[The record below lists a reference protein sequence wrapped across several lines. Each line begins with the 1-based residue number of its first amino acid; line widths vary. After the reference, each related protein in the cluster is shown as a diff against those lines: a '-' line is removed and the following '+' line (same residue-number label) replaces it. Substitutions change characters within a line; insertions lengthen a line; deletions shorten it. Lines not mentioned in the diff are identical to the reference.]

1 MASNLRMKA
10 LATAL
15 CMAVVACASAAAPG
29 DVTVAG
35 ATVLEQG
42 DAVAGPLQLSQ
53 SMSVVVALK
62 LRNKPDLDAQI
73 RMPGFEPM
81 SGAQFAA
88 RYSPTHAQA
97 QAVAD
102 FLERAGFTNI
112 RIAPNRLLVSGDAPA
127 ANVQRAFQTLLV
139 KVKTHD
145 GRIAFA
151 NSQAAKVPGSLQ
163 PIVRSL
169 FGLENVHLAHR
180 MNMRADAAQSALGD
194 SLTAGTRVSHSPLD
208 FPSIYSAGGIA
219 TGSTIPVGVIA
230 DGSMASTQSD
240 FPLFLSQNHLP
251 SIPLNIVEVN
261 GGGGSDTSGDT
272 EWSIDTQ
279 ALVGMSGGVEAVYMY
294 NIPSL
299 STEDLLAGFNQAVTD
314 NIVRIVNVSIGGCE
328 TASGSTSG
336 GMAAGD
342 DIFAQAVAQ
351 GQTFTISAGDRGAN
365 ECGRRAGSGASWPA
379 NSQYVVAVSGTSLY
393 TTGNTTWAN
402 EQVWSGTGGSPSML
416 EPQPTWQMNVGQ
428 NAGNQF
434 RGLGDIALDAD
445 PSSGMTIIVH
455 GKSQSGWGGTSLASP
470 LFAGLWARALAT
482 RPSLGFAG
490 TLIYANAIGNYAS
503 DYHDVTSGS
512 NGGQTAAAGWDY
524 PTGFGSF
531 NVANFVSHVASGGS
545 GNQPPAANFSVKQQG
560 LFVRFTDT
568 STDSD
573 GTIASRLWDFGDG
586 SSSTSSPQLHR
597 YASAGT
603 YMVKLTVTDNDGAI
617 GIASQQ
623 VTVDKGG

>member
-1 MASNLRMKA
+1 MACNSRMKP
-10 LATAL
+10 LAVAL
-15 CMAVVACASAAAPG
+15 CMAVVAGASAAAPG

-35 ATVLEQG
+35 ATVLERG
-42 DAVAGPLQLSQ
+42 DAVAGPMQLSQ
-53 SMSVVVALK
+53 PMSVVVALK
-62 LRNKPDLDAQI
+62 LRNKPDLDARI
-73 RMPGFEPM
+73 RKPDFRPM

-97 QAVAD
+97 QVVAD
-102 FLERAGFTNI
+102 FLKRAGFTNI

-127 ANVQRAFQTLLV
+127 ADVQRAFQTLLV

-145 GRIAFA
+145 GRVAFA
-151 NSQAAKVPGSLQ
+151 NSRAAKVPGSLQ
-163 PIVRSL
+163 PIVRSV

-180 MNMRADAAQSALGD
+180 MNMRADAAQSALSG
-194 SLTAGTRVSHSPLD
+194 SLAAGTRISHSPLD
-208 FPSIYSAGGIA
+208 FPSIYSAGSTA

-230 DGSMASTQSD
+230 DGSMASIQSD

-251 SIPLNIVEVN
+251 SIPLNIVKVN

-279 ALVGMSGGVEAVYMY
+279 ALVGMSGGVKAVYMY

-299 STEDLLAGFNQAVTD
+299 STKDLLAGFNQAVTD

-328 TASGSTSG
+328 TSSGNTSG
-336 GMAAGD
+336 GAAAGD

-351 GQTFTISAGDRGAN
+351 GQTFTISTGDSGAN

-379 NSQYVVAVSGTSLY
+379 NSQYVIAVSGTSLY
-393 TTGNTTWAN
+393 TTGNKTWAN
-402 EQVWSGTGGSPSML
+402 EQVWTGTGGSPSL
-416 EPQPTWQMNVGQ
+416 VEPQPTWQKNVGQ
-428 NAGNQF
+428 NAGSQF

-455 GKSQSGWGGTSLASP
+455 GESQSGWGGTSLASP
-470 LFAGLWARALAT
+470 LFAGVWSRALAT
-482 RPSLGFAG
+482 RSSLGFAAP
-490 TLIYANAIGNYAS
+490 LIYANAISNYAS
-503 DYHDVTSGS
+503 DYHDVTTGD
-512 NGGQTAAAGWDY
+512 NGGRTAAVGWDY

-531 NVANFVSHVASGGS
+531 NIANFVSHVASGSG
-545 GNQPPAANFSVKQQG
+545 GNQPPAASFNVRQQG
-560 LFVRFTDT
+560 LFVQVTDT
-568 STDSD
+568 STDPD

-586 SSSTSSPQLHR
+586 STSTSSPQLHR

-603 YMVKLTVTDNDGAI
+603 YTVELTVTDNNGATS
-617 GIASQQ
+617 ATSQQ
-623 VTVDKGG
+623 VTVAKGG